1 MSGLESLITT
11 DQNLEYQQ
19 NLSACRISIVVLEK
33 RLKMAA
39 KVPAKKRKTSDE
51 LGLKLLESVRQM
63 NAGNFARV
71 TYVQIYPIVQ
81 ARRLTG
87 L

>member
-1 MSGLESLITT
+1 
-11 DQNLEYQQ
+11 
-19 NLSACRISIVVLEK
+19 
-33 RLKMAA
+33 MAA
-39 KVPAKKRKTSDE
+39 KVPAKKRKTRDE

-71 TYVQIYPIVQ
+71 THVQIYPIVQ